1 MSLTNYPRL
10 FAKSALYHAVII
22 IVFIALMAVSRF
34 WQPEPVHVFELVAGA
49 GDNYL
54 ATEAPAAAP
63 APTVASPVI
72 PVVPPRS
79 TPPVPAPPVQ
89 TAPKVQATPA
99 PTPAPKSAPK
109 VETAPVVQPLPII
122 SQEEFLKD
130 NPQKSQ
136 PATPPRTQQKIER
149 IDTSADQ
156 LRQGASTAA
165 GAGGTAQR
173 VNNVDARNAFDA
185 LLRQRLRENLVRP
198 AGLSLTL
205 EADARI
211 QVARDGKLTGTLS
224 RSSGNATFDQAVRD
238 AIART
243 VMPNPPSGYDSAV
256 SVTFRMR
263 DESQ

>member
-10 FAKSALYHAVII
+10 FARSAIYHAVAILLF
-22 IVFIALMAVSRF
+22 VVVTFLARL
-34 WQPEPVHVFELVAGA
+34 WEPEPVRIFELVAGA

-54 ATEAPAAAP
+54 ATEAPAATV
-63 APTVASPVI
+63 APTISAPVI
-72 PVVPPRS
+72 PVTPPRP
-79 TPPVPAPPVQ
+79 TPPVQPG
-89 TAPKVQATPA
+89 PKVQATPR
-99 PTPAPKSAPK
+99 PAPAPAPATK
-109 VETAPVVQPLPII
+109 VESAPVVQPLPMMTR
-122 SQEEFLKD
+122 EEFLKA
-130 NPQKSQ
+130 NPQKTQ
-136 PATPPRTQQKIER
+136 TPTPPRTQPKIER
-149 IDTSADQ
+149 IETNADQ

-211 QVARDGKLTGTLS
+211 QVSRDGKLTGALS
-224 RSSGNATFDQAVRD
+224 RSSGNATFDQAVRE

-243 VMPNPPSGYDSAV
+243 VMPTPPSGYDSAV